1 METKLAAGE
10 VVQIVGP
17 VIDAQFP
24 ADSVPDILSALTI
37 DREDGSKLVLEVQQ
51 HLGENRVRTIAMDAT
66 DGLQRGTKVNNT
78 GKAISM
84 PIGDDILGRLFNV
97 VGESHRRYSA
107 AKSHRASAYSRR
119 ASCVRRPLDVCRDA
133 RNRY

>member
-66 DGLQRGTKVNNT
+66 DGLQRGYQ
-78 GKAISM
+78 S
-84 PIGDDILGRLFNV
+84 
-97 VGESHRRYSA
+97 EQHR
-107 AKSHRASAYSRR
+107 
-119 ASCVRRPLDVCRDA
+119 
-133 RNRY
+133 